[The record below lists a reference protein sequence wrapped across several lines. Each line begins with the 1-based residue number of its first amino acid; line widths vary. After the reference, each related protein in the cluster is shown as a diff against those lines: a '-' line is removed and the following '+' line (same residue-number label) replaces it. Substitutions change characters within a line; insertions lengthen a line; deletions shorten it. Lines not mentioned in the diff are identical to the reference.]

1 MIVWTPRTKPFP
13 LSVCEGGFYFGFW
26 INWAVEL
33 WLMVVLKE
41 IVEEDLQ
48 WKEAAT
54 EGKDKEVN
62 GSSAD

>member
-1 MIVWTPRTKPFP
+1 LV
-13 LSVCEGGFYFGFW
+13 FW

-54 EGKDKEVN
+54 EGKDKEAKE
-62 GSSAD
+62 SSRD

>member
-1 MIVWTPRTKPFP
+1 MYGP
-13 LSVCEGGFYFGFW
+13 LELNLFRCLCVDGVLILVDW

>member
-1 MIVWTPRTKPFP
+1 MIVGP
-13 LSVCEGGFYFGFW
+13 LKINLFRCLCVEGGFDLVFW

-54 EGKDKEVN
+54 EGKDKEAKE
-62 GSSAD
+62 SSRD

>member
-1 MIVWTPRTKPFP
+1 MILV
-13 LSVCEGGFYFGFW
+13 YW
-26 INWAVEL
+26 INWAVGL